1 MLLLLSGDWWS
12 ALSGI
17 QQFFWGISIVFSVLF
32 CIQFIFGLIGVDAD
46 ADMEIS
52 GDIDMDMDGDY
63 SLDADFTVF
72 STRSIIAFFTL
83 FGWTGVLSLNAGAS
97 LMTTLIAS
105 SVSGSLAM
113 VLVGFLMWQFSKL
126 DQAGNIDI
134 NDALFQTGEVY
145 LRIPAKDKGQGK
157 VHINIQGSL
166 KEVDAITEAAE
177 AIPTGSFVRVVEVLD
192 NRLLVVSQ
200 VK

>member
-1 MLLLLSGDWWS
+1 MLLLSSGDWWS

-17 QQFFWGISIVFSVLF
+17 QQIFWGISIVFSVLF
-32 CIQFIFGLIGVDAD
+32 CIQFIFGLIGIDAD
-46 ADMEIS
+46 ADIEIS
-52 GDIDMDMDGDY
+52 GDLDMDMDGDY

-72 STRSIIAFFTL
+72 STRSIIAFFTF

-126 DQAGNIDI
+126 DQDGNIDI

-166 KEVDAITEAAE
+166 KEVDAITEATE
-177 AIPTGSFVRVVEVLD
+177 AIPTGAFVRVVEVVD
-192 NRLLVVSQ
+192 NRLLVVNQ

>member
-1 MLLLLSGDWWS
+1 MLLLSFGDWWS

-17 QQFFWGISIVFSVLF
+17 QQIFWGISIVFSVLF
-32 CIQFIFGLIGVDAD
+32 CIQFIFSLIGIDAD

-52 GDIDMDMDGDY
+52 GDIDMDADY
-63 SLDADFTVF
+63 SLDADFAVF
-72 STRSIIAFFTL
+72 STRSIIAFFTF
-83 FGWTGVLSLNAGAS
+83 FGWTGVLSINAGAS

-105 SVSGSLAM
+105 SISGSLAM
-113 VLVGFLMWQFSKL
+113 ILVGVLMWQFSKL
-126 DQAGNIDI
+126 TQEGNIDI

-145 LRIPAKDKGQGK
+145 LRIPAKDKGPGK

-177 AIPTGSFVRVVEVLD
+177 AIPTGAFIKVVEVVD
-192 NRLLVVSQ
+192 NRLLVVTQ
-200 VK
+200 II

>member
-1 MLLLLSGDWWS
+1 MLLLSFGDWWS

-17 QQFFWGISIVFSVLF
+17 QQIFWGISIVFSVLF
-32 CIQFIFGLIGVDAD
+32 CIQFIFSLIGIDAD

-52 GDIDMDMDGDY
+52 GDIDMDADY
-63 SLDADFTVF
+63 SLDADFAVF
-72 STRSIIAFFTL
+72 STRSIIAFFTF
-83 FGWTGVLSLNAGAS
+83 FGWTGVLSINAGAS

-105 SVSGSLAM
+105 SISGSLAM
-113 VLVGFLMWQFSKL
+113 ILVGVLMWQFSKL
-126 DQAGNIDI
+126 TQEGNIDI

-145 LRIPAKDKGQGK
+145 LRIPAKDKGPGK

-177 AIPTGSFVRVVEVLD
+177 AIPTGAFIKVVEVVD
-192 NRLLVVSQ
+192 NRLLVVTQ
-200 VK
+200 IT

>member
-1 MLLLLSGDWWS
+1 MLLLTFGDWWS

-17 QQFFWGISIVFSVLF
+17 QQIFWGISIVFSVLF
-32 CIQFIFGLIGVDAD
+32 CIQFIFSLIGIDAD

-52 GDIDMDMDGDY
+52 GDIEADADY

-72 STRSIIAFFTL
+72 STRSIIAFFTF
-83 FGWTGVLSLNAGAS
+83 FGWTGVLSINAGAS

-105 SVSGSLAM
+105 SVSGFLAM
-113 VLVGFLMWQFSKL
+113 VLVGFLMWQFSRL
-126 DQAGNIDI
+126 NQDGNIDI

-145 LRIPAKDKGQGK
+145 LRIPSKDKGQGK

-166 KEVDAITEAAE
+166 KEVDAITEGTE
-177 AIPTGSFVRVVEVLD
+177 AIPTGSFIRVVEVLD
-192 NRLLVVSQ
+192 DRLLVVNQ